1 MRAIESSNLDLLLAA
16 LPSRSS
22 LEEGPFPLL
31 KVARLLTDFLSTEDY
46 LRVKN
51 VLRQTRLWSHR
62 VHPLKFNSS
71 QTSDEP
77 VADFYIQLSQ
87 RMFENL
93 NDGEVDIPLKPMKES
108 YSSGNF
114 AYAER
119 LFDNYRIAQ
128 LQNYADVSVDIFEKL
143 LVYVIQLRLYYRANT
158 LQESASIYHWHNLL
172 ELSKSRISEKIEAL
186 TAEEL

>member
-1 MRAIESSNLDLLLAA
+1 MHAIESSNMDLLLAA

-22 LEEGPFPLL
+22 LEESPFPLL

-51 VLRQTRLWSHR
+51 VLRQTKQWSHR
-62 VHPLKFNSS
+62 VHLLNINSS
-71 QTSDEP
+71 QISDDP

-87 RMFENL
+87 RMVENL
-93 NDGEVDIPLKPMKES
+93 NHEEVDIALKPMKES

-128 LQNYADVSVDIFEKL
+128 LQNYADVSGEIFEKL

-158 LQESASIYHWHNLL
+158 LKESASIKHWQNLL
-172 ELSKSRISEKIEAL
+172 ELSKSRISDKIEAL